1 MRCVIR
7 VPRVSS
13 RRRCVPVCLPCC
25 PDSHVFESV
34 CVPSPRC
41 RVYHKH
47 ARAPGPCTACERA
60 LRYMYGHENM
70 LEEGPKPQIFKGTG
84 IRHANPFRSLLRP
97 DEAWLL
103 AQARHHRNKGFD
115 IPVPF

>member
-1 MRCVIR
+1 MCDPCAPCVLAT
-7 VPRVSS
+7 
-13 RRRCVPVCLPCC
+13 CVPVCLVHGVVPT
-25 PDSHVFESV
+25 PVFESV

-60 LRYMYGHENM
+60 LRYMYGQENM
-70 LEEGPKPQIFKGTG
+70 LEEGPKPQICKGTG

-103 AQARHHRNKGFD
+103 AQARHHRNKGCD
-115 IPVPF
+115 MPVPF